1 MSNDIV
7 ATGSGPEFLGLLLL
21 AAGVLLALWRRK
33 RKFDR
38 TNAFGIEQF
47 PSYFRKLVA
56 GAKDGMLGGGSLI
69 FSCAGLLLLAF
80 RYVDSWGWIVV
91 LPVCAFLLVVL
102 IGM

>member
-1 MSNDIV
+1 MFANTLAAES
-7 ATGSGPEFLGLLLL
+7 GSEYLGTLLL
-21 AAGVLLALWRRK
+21 AAGVLLAVWRQK

-38 TNAFGIEQF
+38 TNAFGVEQF

-56 GAKDGMLGGGSLI
+56 GAKDGVLGGGSLI
-69 FSCAGLLLLAF
+69 FSCSGVLLLAF